1 MAFYKFLKLKY
12 DASARS
18 SARSAGDI
26 KLFHTQK
33 VLDRMGKDWV
43 SRARG
48 TLTRKDKNATGALH
62 KSLEYTVS
70 VKDNV
75 IIMGLQSEFYG
86 LFVQYGVQG
95 AGPFVPPKNPHPYA
109 TKPYINRAPDSPF
122 KFGSGSGG
130 GSISSAIRKWVKD
143 RGIQWRGLDGRFMTY
158 DQMTPIIVR
167 SVYQYGIEPTDF
179 GGYIM
184 PRLVAKY
191 KANLNLALVKDMANH
206 MNEKMFS
213 TPLEFEIAI

>member
-1 MAFYKFLKLKY
+1 MAFNKFFKLTY
-12 DASARS
+12 DSFES
-18 SARSAGDI
+18 SGEV

-33 VLDRMGKDWV
+33 VLDSMGKDWV
-43 SRARG
+43 SRARA

-62 KSLEYTVS
+62 KSLEYTVT
-70 VKDNV
+70 VKNNV
-75 IIMGLQSEFYG
+75 ITMGLQGEPYG
-86 LFVQYGVQG
+86 VFVQYGVQG

-130 GSISSAIRKWVKD
+130 GSISVAIRKWVKD
-143 RGIQWRGLDGRFMTY
+143 KQLEWRGLDGRFLSY

-167 SVYQYGIEPTDF
+167 SVFQYGIEPTDF

-191 KANLNLALVKDMANH
+191 KGRMGLSLAKDIANH
-206 MNEKMFS
+206 MNKDVFPE
-213 TPLEFEIAI
+213 PLEFEIVI